1 MSHPGAPRASAENT
15 EVLALID
22 AAGPKGMTTAE
33 IAKST
38 GLDLERIQNFIKRMR
53 ASRKVAPILKPGTR
67 DQRYV
72 TTRSFGVHLEASGLF
87 TNLPPRTTTV
97 TVIKSTGPRNSTVSP
112 ERLAIEDVLAA
123 ATAPLSVEM
132 ICLVSDVDI
141 HKTRAILTRM
151 RHDGMATNLGE
162 RVAMWQR
169 TGARVPKVERE
180 QRVCNGN
187 QPAMP
192 VGYLSSMNPVRPGAD
207 DHLKYQSRGF

>member
-1 MSHPGAPRASAENT
+1 MKHNPATRASDENIA
-15 EVLALID
+15 VLAIIE
-22 AAGPKGMTTAE
+22 AAGPKGITTAE
-33 IAKST
+33 IGKMT
-38 GLDLERIQNFIKRMR
+38 GYESSRIYDFIKRMR
-53 ASRKVAPILKPGTR
+53 ASRKVAPILKPGVMN
-67 DQRYV
+67 QRYV
-72 TTRSFGVHLEASGLF
+72 TIRHFGVHLEASGLF
-87 TNLPPRTTTV
+87 TNLPPRTTSV

-112 ERLAIEDVLAA
+112 ERLAIEAVLAA

-192 VGYLSSMNPVRPGAD
+192 AGYLSSMNPVRPGAD